1 MFSNQILEYSAKSS
15 GVEVRDGSAGG
26 SDEAEEPETDA
37 DDAESVG
44 RDGEEEEEEE
54 EEGRIVEEYSELE
67 EVS

>member
-1 MFSNQILEYSAKSS
+1 MFNNQILEYSAKSS

-54 EEGRIVEEYSELE
+54 EGRIVGEYSELE

>member
-37 DDAESVG
+37 DDAESGG
-44 RDGEEEEEEE
+44 RDGEEEEE